1 MRAGNGSLDMRRWIG
16 LWIRVAVLGAI
27 SATLARAEAQTT
39 LATMPATTPSTT
51 LAPFGPLSLEQALEL
66 AEARS
71 ESVAIARNALQRNDG
86 EQVQARS
93 GRHPQLSASAT
104 YDRSLANEF
113 AGIFDG
119 GAGGPACPGFGLN
132 RQAPLDARVSEIE
145 RAIDCGAVGGG
156 LFGGGGSGADS
167 GGGLDD
173 LPFGRAN
180 TWRATLSFFQTLYS
194 GGRLEL
200 QSGLVGIG
208 REAAG
213 LGLTG
218 ARAQIR
224 YDVTQAYY
232 DAALS
237 ERLVAIAEAT
247 LEQAGAT
254 LRQTQAGFEAGTQPE
269 FEVLRARVGRD
280 NQTPLVIR
288 QRVNRELA
296 FQRLKQL
303 LELPAD
309 ADLRLADVLGDES
322 AAPSPVFA
330 ERVARAEKAMVA
342 PLPDRTAVAE
352 ADVAVR
358 LRETSLLLTE
368 AARKPSVAVSS
379 NYSRIAY
386 PSGVFPSFE
395 RSNWSVGATM
405 SVPILTGGRQRGDE
419 LVARADVEQAR
430 LQRRQVAELAALDSR
445 AAWAE
450 LVAARAVWEASAG
463 TVQQATRAY
472 EIAEVRFRAGVST
485 QLELSDS
492 RLLLQQAQA
501 NRAQA
506 VRDLQVARARVALL
520 PDLPLGGAGAGAPAR
535 TSPPPAVPQGQGG
548 GQVAGR

>member
-1 MRAGNGSLDMRRWIG
+1 MRQM
-16 LWIRVAVLGAI
+16 VAMSVVLALAQPLGAQT
-27 SATLARAEAQTT
+27 ATVL
-39 LATMPATTPSTT
+39 S
-51 LAPFGPLSLEQALEL
+51 GPLTLEQAIEL

-71 ESVAIARNALQRNDG
+71 ESVAIARSALQRNDG

-93 GRHPQLSASAT
+93 GRYPQLSASAT

-113 AGIFDG
+113 SGIFDG
-119 GAGGPACPGFGLN
+119 GSGGPACPGFSLN
-132 RQAPLDARVSEIE
+132 RQAPLDARVNEIE
-145 RAIDCGAVGGG
+145 RAIDCGAVGGS
-156 LFGGGGSGADS
+156 LFGGGSGGSTGGDS
-167 GGGLDD
+167 GGGLQD

-180 TWRATLSFFQTLYS
+180 TWRATLSFSQTLYS
-194 GGRLEL
+194 GGRLDL
-200 QSGLVGIG
+200 QSRLVGIG
-208 REAAG
+208 KESAE
-213 LGLTG
+213 LGLTS

-224 YDVTQAYY
+224 FDVTQAYY

-237 ERLVAIAEAT
+237 DRLVVISEAT

-254 LRQTQAGFEAGTQPE
+254 LRQTQAGFDAGTQPE

-288 QRVNRELA
+288 QRVNRELT

-303 LELPAD
+303 LDLPAD
-309 ADLRLADVLGDES
+309 TDVRLADVLGDDS
-322 AAPSPVFA
+322 AAPPPAFA
-330 ERVARAEKAMVA
+330 ERVARVERELVA
-342 PLPDRTAVAE
+342 PLPGRTAVAE
-352 ADVAVR
+352 ADVAIR
-358 LRETSLLLTE
+358 LREASLLLTE
-368 AARKPSVAVSS
+368 AARKPTLALTS

-395 RSNWSVGATM
+395 RSNWSVGAAM

-419 LVARADVEQAR
+419 MVAKADVEQAR

-445 AAWAE
+445 SAWAE

-472 EIAEVRFRAGVST
+472 AIAEVRFREGVST

-492 RLLLQQAQA
+492 RLLLQQAEA

-506 VRDLQVARARVALL
+506 ARDLQVARARMVLL
-520 PDLPLGGAGAGAPAR
+520 PDLPLGGTGGGAQPRPSAAPTGARP
-535 TSPPPAVPQGQGG
+535 QGG
-548 GQVAGR
+548 GQASGVAQSAAGGR